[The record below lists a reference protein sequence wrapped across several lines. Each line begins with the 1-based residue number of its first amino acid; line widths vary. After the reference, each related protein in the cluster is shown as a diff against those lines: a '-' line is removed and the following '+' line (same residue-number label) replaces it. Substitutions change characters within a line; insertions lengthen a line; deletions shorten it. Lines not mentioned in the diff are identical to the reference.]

1 MSASEPH
8 GTKGSR
14 RARAFG
20 LGGAIGVLGGLIG
33 LGGAEFRLPVLHGL
47 FRFPIHQAVR
57 FNLLIS
63 LATVVVS
70 LAARLALAS
79 FPALGPLAGEIL
91 AVAAGAVAAAWFG
104 TGLLGRLSE
113 HSLTLLISG
122 LLAGIAGLLLVE
134 AVLPVGFSFGLP
146 DTVPLRIAIGIAAG
160 AAIGMVSSLLGVA
173 GGELIIPTF
182 IFVFG
187 TDVKTAGTASLII
200 SLPTVLV
207 GVVRYWRQGAYRSR
221 GPLVDV
227 AAPMAAGSA
236 AGAILGAGLVGILPA
251 GLLKLVLGLILAV
264 SAMKMLAAR
273 TQKAAVPP
281 LRPQD
286 R

>member
-1 MSASEPH
+1 MR
-8 GTKGSR
+8 T
-14 RARAFG
+14 RAFG
-20 LGGAIGVLGGLIG
+20 FGGAIGVLGGLIG

-47 FRFPIHQAVR
+47 FAFPIHRAVR

-70 LAARLALAS
+70 LAARLAFAS

-113 HSLTLLISG
+113 RSLTFLVAG

-134 AVLPVGFSFGLP
+134 AVLPDGFSAGLP
-146 DTVPLRIAIGIAAG
+146 DVAPLRIAVGVAAG
-160 AAIGMVSSLLGVA
+160 IAIGMVSSLLGVA

-187 TDVKTAGTASLII
+187 ADVKTAGTASLII

-236 AGAILGAGLVGILPA
+236 VGAVVGAGLVGILPA
-251 GLLKLVLGLILAV
+251 GLLKLALGLILAV
-264 SAMKMLAAR
+264 SSIKMLRGMAKR
-273 TQKAAVPP
+273 SAVPP
-281 LRPQD
+281 RSGNP
-286 R
+286 